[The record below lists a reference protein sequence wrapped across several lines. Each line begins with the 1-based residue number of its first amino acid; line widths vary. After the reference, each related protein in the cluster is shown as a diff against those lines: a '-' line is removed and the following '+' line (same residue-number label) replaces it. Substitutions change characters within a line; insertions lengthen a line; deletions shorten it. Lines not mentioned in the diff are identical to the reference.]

1 MRIVSVVGAR
11 PQFIKLAVLSPL
23 LRKKHEELIVHT
35 GQHYDFE
42 LSQIFFDQLKL
53 PKPDFFLGAGSD
65 TNARQV
71 AKMVAALDELLPK
84 LKPDLVLVYGDTNST
99 LAGALAAAYNK
110 IPQAH
115 VEAGPRSYQMEMPE
129 EINRVTADHLADYL
143 FCPTPQKVKLLKS
156 ERVHGKAIHSG
167 DVMLDVT
174 LKFLPLAR
182 QNGLDSKLGLSPGE
196 YTYITLHRAENVD
209 TPARLAKAIRILEML
224 KGPVVFPAHPR
235 TRKRLEAF
243 GLLSR
248 VQKLKNLRFIEP
260 VGYLQSLA
268 LLDGARL
275 CLTDSGGL
283 QREAFFLS
291 RPCLILRPKTEW
303 TELLQGNF
311 SQLVD
316 LDVAKV
322 RQFSSARPGKKKYP
336 LKLFGGG
343 QASANIVRFISAL

>member
-1 MRIVSVVGAR
+1 MRVVSVVGAR

-23 LRKKHEELIVHT
+23 LRRKHEELIVHT

-42 LSQIFFDQLKL
+42 LSQIFFDQLAL
-53 PKPDFFLGAGSD
+53 PNPDFFLEVGSD

-71 AKMVAALDELLPK
+71 GKMVAVLDELLPK

-110 IPQAH
+110 ISLGH
-115 VEAGPRSYQMEMPE
+115 VEAGPRSYQLEMPE
-129 EINRVTADHLADYL
+129 EINRVTADHLSSYL
-143 FCPTPQKVKLLKS
+143 FCPTPQKVQLLKS
-156 ERVHGKAIHSG
+156 EKVRGKAVHTG

-174 LKFLPLAR
+174 LQFLPLAR
-182 QNGLDSKLGLSPGE
+182 KAGLDPKWGVLPGE
-196 YTYITLHRAENVD
+196 YAYITLHRAENVD
-209 TPARLAKAIRILEML
+209 TPSRLEKAVRILESL
-224 KGPVVFPAHPR
+224 QGPVVFPAHPR
-235 TRKRLEAF
+235 TRKRLGEF
-243 GLLSR
+243 GLLER
-248 VQKLKNLRFIEP
+248 VRRLKNLRFIEP

-291 RPCLILRPKTEW
+291 RPCLILRPRTEW
-303 TELLQGNF
+303 TELLRGNF
-311 SQLVD
+311 SRLAD
-316 LDVAKV
+316 LEVSKV
-322 RQFSSARPGKKKYP
+322 KRFSSARPGKKKFP

-343 QASANIVRFISAL
+343 KASEKIVRFISSL

>member
-11 PQFIKLAVLSPL
+11 PQFMKIAALSPL
-23 LRKKHEELIVHT
+23 LRKKQEELIVHT

-53 PKPDFFLGAGSD
+53 PKPDFFLGVGSD
-65 TNARQV
+65 TNARQA

-99 LAGALAAAYNK
+99 LAGALASAYNK
-110 IPQAH
+110 IPFAH

-129 EINRVTADHLADYL
+129 EINRVTADHLAAYL

-156 ERVHGKAIHSG
+156 ERVRGKAVHTG

-182 QNGLDSKLGLSPGE
+182 QNGIGAKLGVSPGE
-196 YTYITLHRAENVD
+196 YAYLTLHRAENVD
-209 TPARLAKAIRILEML
+209 TPSRLAKAVRILESL
-224 KGPVVFPAHPR
+224 KGPIVFPVHPR
-235 TRKRLEAF
+235 TRKRLEEF

-303 TELLQGNF
+303 TELLRGNC
-311 SQLVD
+311 SRLVD
-316 LDVAKV
+316 LEVSKV
-322 RQFSSARPGKKKYP
+322 KRFSSARPGKKKYP

-343 QASANIVRFISAL
+343 RAAEKIARFISAL

>member
-23 LRKKHEELIVHT
+23 LRKKHEEIIVHT

-42 LSQIFFDQLKL
+42 LSQIFFDQLNI
-53 PKPDFFLGAGSD
+53 PKPDYFLGAGSD

-71 AKMVAALDELLPK
+71 AKMVIALDELLPK
-84 LKPDLVLVYGDTNST
+84 VKPDLVLVYGDTNST
-99 LAGALAAAYNK
+99 LAGALASAYNK
-110 IPQAH
+110 IPFAH

-129 EINRVTADHLADYL
+129 EVNRVTADHLAAYL
-143 FCPTPQKVKLLKS
+143 FCPTPQKVQMLKS
-156 ERVHGKAIHSG
+156 ERVLGKAVNTG
-167 DVMLDVT
+167 DVMLDAT
-174 LKFLPLAR
+174 LRFLPLAR
-182 QNGLDSKLGLSPGE
+182 KKGLDPKWGVSPGA
-196 YTYITLHRAENVD
+196 YAYVTLHRAENVD
-209 TPARLAKAIRILEML
+209 TLARLAKAVRIFESL
-224 KGPVVFPAHPR
+224 KGPIVFPAHPR
-235 TRKRLEAF
+235 TRKRLEEF

-248 VQKLKNLRFIEP
+248 VQQLKNLRFIEP

-291 RPCLILRPKTEW
+291 RPCLILRPGTEW

-311 SQLVD
+311 SRLVD
-316 LDVAKV
+316 LDASKV
-322 RQFSSARPGKKKYP
+322 KRFSSARPGKKKYP

-343 QASANIVRFISAL
+343 RASEKIAHFVSSL